1 MKPSRP
7 PTLGGFQTQDQL
19 KILMDLYDFLM
30 DLQLDQLR
38 ALNAAVT
45 EGTFE
50 AAARSLR
57 VTPSAISQRIKALE
71 DSAGRILL
79 QRTKPV
85 RATESGLAV
94 LRLAR
99 QIELLAGD
107 TVRELGDTAQIR
119 VPIAVNADSLES
131 WVMPALS
138 RVPPGVCF
146 EIHRED
152 EEHTTRLLRDGTVMA
167 AITSTAAPVQ
177 GCKVDKLGAMRY
189 RPLASPRF
197 ARTWFGDGATAKAY
211 AAAPVVLF
219 DRKDDLQDRQLRQR
233 SRQPLDPPRH
243 YVPSSAGFAEAVR
256 LGLGWGMLPDLQ
268 TSGDQAAGHLVTIDR
283 DAFIDVPLYW
293 QQWRLDSPTLSGI
306 AAAIAAAAADA
317 LR

>member
-1 MKPSRP
+1 
-7 PTLGGFQTQDQL
+7 
-19 KILMDLYDFLM
+19 M

-45 EGTFE
+45 EGTFD
-50 AAARSLR
+50 AAAKSLR
-57 VTPSAISQRIKALE
+57 ITPSAVSQRIKALE
-71 DSAGRILL
+71 DAAGRVLV

-85 RATESGLAV
+85 CPTESGLAV

-107 TVRELGDTAQIR
+107 TARELGDARRPTR
-119 VPIAVNADSLES
+119 LPIAVNADSLET
-131 WVMPALS
+131 WVLPALAAA
-138 RVPPGVCF
+138 PPEVCF

-167 AITSTAAPVQ
+167 AITSTSVPVQ
-177 GCKVDKLGAMRY
+177 GCKVERLGAMRY
-189 RPLASPRF
+189 RPMAEPGF

-219 DRKDDLQDRQLRQR
+219 DRKDDLQDRHLRRR

-243 YVPSSAGFAEAVR
+243 YVPSSAGYLAAVR

-268 TSGDQAAGHLVTIDR
+268 THNYRRTELVAIDGE
-283 DAFIDVPLYW
+283 AFIDVPLYW
-293 QQWRLDSPTLSGI
+293 QQWRLDSPALSAV
-306 AAAIAAAAADA
+306 AAAIAATAAES

>member
-1 MKPSRP
+1 
-7 PTLGGFQTQDQL
+7 
-19 KILMDLYDFLM
+19 M

-45 EGTFE
+45 EGTFD
-50 AAARSLR
+50 AAAKSLR
-57 VTPSAISQRIKALE
+57 ITPSAVSQRIKALE
-71 DSAGRILL
+71 DAAGRVLL

-99 QIELLAGD
+99 QIELLAVD
-107 TVRELGDTAQIR
+107 TARELGEAHR
-119 VPIAVNADSLES
+119 PARLPIAVNADSLET
-131 WVMPALS
+131 WVLPALAAA
-138 RVPPGVCF
+138 PAGACF

-167 AITSTAAPVQ
+167 AITATAAPVQ
-177 GCKVDKLGAMRY
+177 GCKVERLGAMRY
-189 RPLASPRF
+189 RPMAEPRF

-211 AAAPVVLF
+211 ATAPVVLF
-219 DRKDDLQDRQLRQR
+219 DRKDDLQDRHLRRR

-243 YVPSSAGFAEAVR
+243 YVPSSAGFLAAVR

-268 TSGDQAAGHLVTIDR
+268 SRNFPTTELVPIDGA
-283 DAFIDVPLYW
+283 AFIDVPLYW
-293 QQWRLDSPTLSGI
+293 QQWRLDSPALSAVAASI
-306 AAAIAAAAADA
+306 AATAAES

>member
-1 MKPSRP
+1 
-7 PTLGGFQTQDQL
+7 
-19 KILMDLYDFLM
+19 M

-45 EGTFE
+45 EGTFD
-50 AAARSLR
+50 AAAKSLR
-57 VTPSAISQRIKALE
+57 ITPSAVSQRIKALE
-71 DSAGRILL
+71 DAAGRVLV

-107 TVRELGDTAQIR
+107 TARELGDAHRPADRPIR
-119 VPIAVNADSLES
+119 LPIAVNADSLET
-131 WVMPALS
+131 WVLPALADI
-138 RVPPGVCF
+138 PPSICF

-167 AITSTAAPVQ
+167 AITATSAAVQ
-177 GCKVDKLGAMRY
+177 GCKVERLGAMRY
-189 RPLASPRF
+189 RPMAAPRF
-197 ARTWFGDGATAKAY
+197 ARTWFGDGPTAKAY

-219 DRKDDLQDRQLRQR
+219 DRKDDLQDRHLRRR
-233 SRQPLDPPRH
+233 SRQRLDPPRH
-243 YVPSSAGFAEAVR
+243 YVPSSAGFLAAVR

-268 TSGDQAAGHLVTIDR
+268 SRNSPTTELVSIDGE
-283 DAFIDVPLYW
+283 AFIDVPLYW
-293 QQWRLDSPTLSGI
+293 QQWRLDSPALSAVAASI
-306 AAAIAAAAADA
+306 AARAAES

>member
-1 MKPSRP
+1 
-7 PTLGGFQTQDQL
+7 
-19 KILMDLYDFLM
+19 M

-38 ALNAAVT
+38 ALNAAIT
-45 EGTFE
+45 EGTFD
-50 AAARSLR
+50 AAAKSLR
-57 VTPSAISQRIKALE
+57 ITPSAVSQRIKALE
-71 DSAGRILL
+71 EAAGRVLV

-85 RATESGLAV
+85 CATKSGLAV

-107 TVRELGDTAQIR
+107 TAHELGDADRPTPL
-119 VPIAVNADSLES
+119 PIAVNADSLET
-131 WVMPALS
+131 WVLPALAVAPS
-138 RVPPGVCF
+138 DICF

-167 AITSTAAPVQ
+167 AITATSAPVQ
-177 GCKVDKLGAMRY
+177 GCKVERLGAMRY
-189 RPLASPRF
+189 RPMAEPRF

-219 DRKDDLQDRQLRQR
+219 DRKDDLQDRHLRRR

-243 YVPSSAGFAEAVR
+243 YVPSSAGFLAAVR
-256 LGLGWGMLPDLQ
+256 HGLGWGMLPDLQ
-268 TSGDQAAGHLVTIDR
+268 TRNFRSTELVAIDGA
-283 DAFIDVPLYW
+283 AFIDVPLYW
-293 QQWRLDSPTLSGI
+293 QQWRLDSPALSAV
-306 AAAIAAAAADA
+306 AAAIAETAAES

>member
-1 MKPSRP
+1 ME
-7 PTLGGFQTQDQL
+7 
-19 KILMDLYDFLM
+19 
-30 DLQLDQLR
+30 LQLDQLR
-38 ALNAAVT
+38 ALNAAIT

-57 VTPSAISQRIKALE
+57 ITPSAVSQRIKALE
-71 DSAGRILL
+71 DAAGRILL

-99 QIELLAGD
+99 QIDLLTGD
-107 TVRELGDTAQIR
+107 TARELGDADHPVDLPIR
-119 VPIAVNADSLES
+119 LPIAVNADSLET
-131 WVMPALS
+131 WVMPAL
-138 RVPPGVCF
+138 RDAPPGVCF

-152 EEHTTRLLRDGTVMA
+152 EEHTTALLRDGTVMA
-167 AITSTAAPVQ
+167 AITATAKPVQ

-189 RPLASPRF
+189 RPMASPAF
-197 ARTWFGDGATAKAY
+197 ARTWFADGPTAKAY

-219 DRKDDLQDRQLRQR
+219 DRKDDLQDRHLRR
-233 SRQPLDPPRH
+233 RTRQPIDPPRH
-243 YVPSSAGFAEAVR
+243 YVPSSTAYGTAVR

-268 TSGDQAAGHLVTIDR
+268 TAADPSTSLVPIDGDSY
-283 DAFIDVPLYW
+283 IDVPLYW
-293 QQWRLDSPTLSGI
+293 QQWKLHSPALSAVAGAI
-306 AAAIAAAAADA
+306 AEAAAAA